1 MSGNRW
7 RRPAA
12 NVMLAVTVQM
22 AVTLAAAAAIQPHRV
37 PTDATDSTSA
47 ATRSAVAT
55 SAAAAGGAPRLTAF
69 GVPQSFTAGAVL
81 PGKLDGSLTDVA
93 QRYPTLSA
101 DHPVRDLHAIN
112 PAARFRLS
120 SPLTTPEVAIDA
132 ITIGDPQVLKTAL
145 VSLGLR
151 DVAVFSNDVGG
162 WLPVDQL
169 ANASVLSE
177 LHFARAAMPR
187 TRSSVVATQ
196 GDFVQKSSVMR
207 ANYPGLTGA
216 GVTVGV
222 LSDSF
227 NCFAQYAGSSVPV
240 SGFNGYAP
248 FGFTATYSDD
258 QQPAA
263 GEAASTSA
271 LPAGVSLVKEA
282 SCMNYGAPEQ
292 LPFTDEGRAILQII
306 HAIAPGAGLSFYT
319 AVNTEADFANGITT
333 LASKGAKVIDDD
345 VGYPD
350 EPFFQDGLIAQAV
363 NTVAA
368 QGVAYFS
375 SAGNDGHLS
384 YENTTPAFTLAG
396 TGSQANEKLLNFDPS
411 GATSATTLPLS
422 IPQLFPGEFIFL
434 VVAWDQ
440 PYVTGAPNSGGAT
453 SAIDIC
459 IQGAG
464 ADLVTDNNSFP
475 NPIGAGSGIAC
486 TGASSLHQD
495 PVQFLIIGNPASAK
509 AYTAAVNVTMT
520 IGLANGTAA
529 PGRVKFVLEDDGA
542 GSTLNSPFNTNS
554 PTLQG
559 HPGAATAAAVGAAF
573 YFATPQCGTSP
584 ATLESYSSAGGD
596 PILFDSAGNRL
607 ATPEIRQKPDFVGP
621 DGINNTFLGATLSQA
636 QDPRATAIYDT
647 TIAGCKDQMVS
658 AGAYFPNFFGTSAAA
673 PHAAAAAALMLQSNP
688 ALTAAQIISAM
699 QSSALPMG
707 SSTAGAYD
715 YNDGHGFLQIDA
727 AFAQL
732 PAAAPTLSV
741 SPSTITVGSSATLTW
756 VGINVSACTASGSW
770 SGTEAT
776 SGSQT
781 VTPTAVG
788 TDTYTL
794 TCTDA
799 NNGSVTSSAA
809 LTVNAASSGHH
820 GGGALDITT
829 LLVLSGVLLASRQFR
844 RRVAT

>member
-1 MSGNRW
+1 
-7 RRPAA
+7 
-12 NVMLAVTVQM
+12 
-22 AVTLAAAAAIQPHRV
+22 
-37 PTDATDSTSA
+37 
-47 ATRSAVAT
+47 
-55 SAAAAGGAPRLTAF
+55 
-69 GVPQSFTAGAVL
+69 
-81 PGKLDGSLTDVA
+81 TDVA
-93 QRYPTLSA
+93 QRYPTVAA
-101 DHPVRDLHAIN
+101 DHPIRDLHTIN

-120 SPLTTPEVAIDA
+120 NPLTTPEVAIDA
-132 ITIGDPQVLKTAL
+132 IASGDPQALKSAL
-145 VSLGLR
+145 ENLGLR

-169 ANASVLSE
+169 ANAGALAE

-196 GDFVQKSSVMR
+196 GDFAQKSSVMR
-207 ANYPGLTGA
+207 ANYPGLTGT

-227 NCFAQYAGSSVPV
+227 NCFAQYAGSSVPA

-258 QQPAA
+258 QQPSS

-271 LPAGVSLVKEA
+271 LPSGVSVVKEA

-319 AVNTEADFANGITT
+319 AVNTEADFATGITT
-333 LASKGAKVIDDD
+333 LASNGAKVIDDD

-350 EPFFQDGLIAQAV
+350 EPFFQDGLLAQAI

-368 QGVAYFS
+368 QGVTYFS

-384 YENTTPAFTLAG
+384 YENTAPAFTVAG
-396 TGSQANEKLLNFDPS
+396 TGSQSNEKLLNFDPS
-411 GATSATTLPLS
+411 GATSTTTLPLS

-434 VVAWDQ
+434 VVGWDQ
-440 PYVTGAPNSGGAT
+440 PYVTGSPNSGGAT

-475 NPIGAGSGIAC
+475 NPITSC
-486 TGASSLHQD
+486 TGPSSLHKD
-495 PVQFLIIGNPASAK
+495 PVQLLIIGNPASAK
-509 AYTAAVNVTMT
+509 ADTAAVNVTIT
-520 IGLANGTAA
+520 IGLVNGTTV

-542 GSTLNSPFNTNS
+542 GSAINSPFNTNS

-559 HPGAATAAAVGAAF
+559 HPGAAPAAAVGAAF
-573 YFATPQCGTSP
+573 YFKTPQCGTTP

-596 PILFDSAGNRL
+596 PILFDTSGNRL
-607 ATPEIRQKPDFVGP
+607 TTPEIRQKPDFVGP
-621 DGINNTFLGATLSQA
+621 DGINNTFLGATLDQA
-636 QDPRATAIYDT
+636 KDPSATAIYAT
-647 TIAGCKDQMVS
+647 AIAGCKDQMVS
-658 AGAYFPNFFGTSAAA
+658 ANSYFPNFFGTSAAA

-688 ALTAAQIISAM
+688 TLTPTQIISAM
-699 QSSALPMG
+699 QNSALSM
-707 SSTAGAYD
+707 SSSSSGTYD

-741 SPSTITVGSSATLTW
+741 SPSSIIVGGSATLTW
-756 VGINVSACTASGSW
+756 VGVNVSSCMASGSW
-770 SGTEAT
+770 SGAQST

-781 VTPTAVG
+781 VAPTAVG

-799 NNGSVTSSAA
+799 NGTVSSSAT

-820 GGGALDITT
+820 GGALDITT
-829 LLVLSGVLLASRQFR
+829 LLALSGVLLASRQFR
-844 RRVAT
+844 RRLSARSQA

>member
-1 MSGNRW
+1 MSETG
-7 RRPAA
+7 RRMSVNVVLIAA
-12 NVMLAVTVQM
+12 LQM
-22 AVTLAAAAAIQPHRV
+22 SATLAASAAIQSHPAAA
-37 PTDATDSTSA
+37 PAADSTSVASTNAA
-47 ATRSAVAT
+47 AT
-55 SAAAAGGAPRLTAF
+55 GAPTRLTVF
-69 GVPQSFTAGAVL
+69 GVPQNSASVAV
-81 PGKLDGSLTDVA
+81 PAGKLDGSLTDVA
-93 QRYPTLSA
+93 QRYPTVAA
-101 DHPVRDLHAIN
+101 DHPIRDLHAIN

-120 SPLTTPEVAIDA
+120 NPLMTPEIAIDA
-132 ITIGDPQVLKTAL
+132 IASGDPQALKTAL
-145 VSLGLR
+145 ENLGLR

-162 WLPVDQL
+162 WLPVDKL
-169 ANASVLSE
+169 ANASALSE

-196 GDFVQKSSVMR
+196 GDFAQKSSVMR
-207 ANYPGLTGA
+207 ANYPGLTGT

-227 NCFAQYAGSSVPV
+227 NCFAQYAGSSVPA
-240 SGFNGYAP
+240 SGPNGYAP
-248 FGFTATYSDD
+248 WGFTATYSDD
-258 QQPAA
+258 QQPSS

-271 LPAGVSLVKEA
+271 LPAGVSIVKEA

-292 LPFTDEGRAILQII
+292 LPFGDEGRSILQII

-319 AVNTEADFANGITT
+319 AVNTEADFATGITT
-333 LASKGAKVIDDD
+333 LASNGAKVIVDD

-350 EPFFQDGLIAQAV
+350 EPFFQDGLIAQAI

-384 YENTTPAFTLAG
+384 YENTTPAFTVAG
-396 TGSQANEKLLNFDPS
+396 TGSQSNEKLLNFDPS
-411 GATSATTLPLS
+411 GATSTTTLPLS

-440 PYVTGAPNSGGAT
+440 PYVTGSPNSGGAT
-453 SAIDIC
+453 SAMDIC

-475 NPIGAGSGIAC
+475 NPITSC
-486 TGASSLHQD
+486 TGPSSLHMD
-495 PVQFLIIGNPASAK
+495 PVQLLIIGNPASAK
-509 AYTAAVNVTMT
+509 ASTAAVNVTIT
-520 IGLANGTAA
+520 IGLVNGTTV

-542 GSTLNSPFNTNS
+542 GSTINSPFNTNS

-573 YFATPQCGTSP
+573 YFKTPQCGTTP
-584 ATLESYSSAGGD
+584 ATLESYSSLGGD
-596 PILFDSAGNRL
+596 PILFDTSGNRL
-607 ATPEIRQKPDFVGP
+607 STPEVRQKPDFVGP
-621 DGINNTFLGATLSQA
+621 DGVNNTNLGATLADRNRS
-636 QDPRATAIYDT
+636 IT
-647 TIAGCKDQMVS
+647 TGIAGCEDNAS
-658 AGAYFPNFFGTSAAA
+658 FPNFFGTSAAA

-688 ALTAAQIISAM
+688 TLTPTQIISAM
-699 QSSALPMG
+699 QNSALSM
-707 SSTAGAYD
+707 SSSSSGTYD

-756 VGINVSACTASGSW
+756 VGINVSACMASGSW
-770 SGTEAT
+770 SGAQSTG
-776 SGSQT
+776 GSQT

-794 TCTDA
+794 TCTGA
-799 NNGSVTSSAA
+799 NNGSVSSSTT

-820 GGGALDITT
+820 GGALDITT
-829 LLVLSGVLLASRQFR
+829 LLALGGVLLASRQFR
-844 RRVAT
+844 RRVAA

>member
-1 MSGNRW
+1 MSENG
-7 RRPAA
+7 RRMSANIMLVAA
-12 NVMLAVTVQM
+12 LQM
-22 AVTLAAAAAIQPHRV
+22 AAGT
-37 PTDATDSTSA
+37 A
-47 ATRSAVAT
+47 ATGA
-55 SAAAAGGAPRLTAF
+55 APRLTVF
-69 GVPQSFTAGAVL
+69 GVPQNSAAVAI
-81 PGKLDGSLTDVA
+81 PAGKLDGSLTDVA
-93 QRYPTLSA
+93 QRYPTFA
-101 DHPVRDLHAIN
+101 VDHPIRDLHAIN

-132 ITIGDPQVLKTAL
+132 IASGDPQALKTAL
-145 VSLGLR
+145 ESLGLH

-169 ANASVLSE
+169 TNASALSE

-196 GDFVQKSSVMR
+196 GDFAQKSSVMR
-207 ANYPGLTGA
+207 ANYAGLTGA

-227 NCFAQYAGSSVPV
+227 NCFAQYAGSSVPA
-240 SGFNGYAP
+240 SGLNGYAR

-258 QQPAA
+258 QQPSS

-271 LPAGVSLVKEA
+271 MPSGVSVVKEA

-292 LPFTDEGRAILQII
+292 LPFSDEGRAILQII

-319 AVNTEADFANGITT
+319 AVNTEADFATGITT

-350 EPFFQDGLIAQAV
+350 EPFFQDGLLAQAI

-368 QGVAYFS
+368 QGVTYFS
-375 SAGNDGHLS
+375 SAGNDGHSS
-384 YENTTPAFTLAG
+384 YENITPAFTVAG
-396 TGSQANEKLLNFDPS
+396 TGSQSNEKLLNFDPS
-411 GATSATTLPLS
+411 GTTSTTTLPLS
-422 IPQLFPGEFIFL
+422 IPQLIPGEFIFL

-440 PYVTGAPNSGGAT
+440 PYVTGSPNSGGAT

-475 NPIGAGSGIAC
+475 NPIASC
-486 TGASSLHQD
+486 TGPSTLHKD
-495 PVQFLIIGNPASAK
+495 PVQLLIIGNPASAK
-509 AYTAAVNVTMT
+509 ADTAAVNVTIT
-520 IGLANGTAA
+520 IGLVNGTTV
-529 PGRVKFVLEDDGA
+529 PGRLKFVLEDDGA
-542 GSTLNSPFNTNS
+542 GSTINSPFNTNS

-573 YFATPQCGTSP
+573 YLKTPQCGTTP
-584 ATLESYSSAGGD
+584 ATLEAFSSEAGD
-596 PILFDSAGNRL
+596 PILFDTSGNRL
-607 ATPEIRQKPDFVGP
+607 GTPEVRQKPDFVGP
-621 DGINNTFLGATLSQA
+621 DGVNNTFLGRS
-636 QDPRATAIYDT
+636 RSIT
-647 TIAGCKDQMVS
+647 TGIAGCADNAS
-658 AGAYFPNFFGTSAAA
+658 FPNFFGTSAAA

-688 ALTAAQIISAM
+688 ALTPTQIISAM
-699 QSSALPMG
+699 QNSALSMG
-707 SSTAGAYD
+707 SSSSGTYD
-715 YNDGHGFLQIDA
+715 YNNGHGFLQIDA
-727 AFAQL
+727 AFAEL

-741 SPSTITVGSSATLTW
+741 TPSTITVGSSATLTW

-770 SGTEAT
+770 SGAQST

-794 TCTDA
+794 TCTDTGGTVS
-799 NNGSVTSSAA
+799 GSAT

-820 GGGALDITT
+820 GGALDITT
-829 LLVLSGVLLASRQFR
+829 VLALGGVLLASRQFR
-844 RRVAT
+844 RRLSA

>member
-1 MSGNRW
+1 MSENG
-7 RRPAA
+7 RRMSAR
-12 NVMLAVTVQM
+12 VMLVAALQM
-22 AVTLAAAAAIQPHRV
+22 SATLAASAAIQPH
-37 PTDATDSTSA
+37 PTAAPAADSASTS
-47 ATRSAVAT
+47 AT
-55 SAAAAGGAPRLTAF
+55 SAASTGAAPRLTVF
-69 GVPQSFTAGAVL
+69 GVPQNSASVAV
-81 PGKLDGSLTDVA
+81 PVGKLDGSLTDVA
-93 QRYPTLSA
+93 QRYPTVAA
-101 DHPVRDLHAIN
+101 DHPIRDLHAIN

-120 SPLTTPEVAIDA
+120 NPLTTPEIAIDA
-132 ITIGDPQVLKTAL
+132 IATGDPQALKTAL
-145 VSLGLR
+145 ESLGLR

-169 ANASVLSE
+169 VNAGALSE

-196 GDFVQKSSVMR
+196 GDFAQKSSVMR

-227 NCFAQYAGSSVPV
+227 NCFAQYAGSSVPA

-258 QQPAA
+258 QQPSS
-263 GEAASTSA
+263 GEAAATSA
-271 LPAGVSLVKEA
+271 MPSGVSVVKEA

-333 LASKGAKVIDDD
+333 LASNGAKVIDDD

-350 EPFFQDGLIAQAV
+350 EPFFQDGLIAQAI

-384 YENTTPAFTLAG
+384 YENTTPAFTVAG
-396 TGSQANEKLLNFDPS
+396 TGSQSNEKLLNFDPS
-411 GATSATTLPLS
+411 GATSTTTLPLS

-434 VVAWDQ
+434 VVGWDQ
-440 PYVTGAPNSGGAT
+440 PYVTGSPNSGGAT

-464 ADLVTDNNSFP
+464 ADLITDNNSFP
-475 NPIGAGSGIAC
+475 NPITSC
-486 TGASSLHQD
+486 TGASSLHKD

-509 AYTAAVNVTMT
+509 AYTAAVNVTIT
-520 IGLANGTAA
+520 IGLVNGTTV
-529 PGRVKFVLEDDGA
+529 PGRLKFVLEDDGA
-542 GSTLNSPFNTNS
+542 GSTINSPFNTNS
-554 PTLQG
+554 PTMQG
-559 HPGAATAAAVGAAF
+559 HPSAATAAAVGAAF
-573 YFATPQCGTSP
+573 YFKTPQCGTTP
-584 ATLESYSSAGGD
+584 ATLETYSSAGGD
-596 PILFDSAGNRL
+596 PILFDTSGNRL
-607 ATPEIRQKPDFVGP
+607 STPEVRQKPDFVGP
-621 DGINNTFLGATLSQA
+621 DGVNNTFLGDTLADEKRS
-636 QDPRATAIYDT
+636 IT
-647 TIAGCKDQMVS
+647 TSIAGCVDNAS
-658 AGAYFPNFFGTSAAA
+658 FPNFFGTSAAA

-688 ALTAAQIISAM
+688 TLTPTQIISAM
-699 QSSALPMG
+699 QNSALSM
-707 SSTAGAYD
+707 SSSSSGTYD

-756 VGINVSACTASGSW
+756 VGINVSACMASGSW
-770 SGTEAT
+770 SGAQSA

-794 TCTDA
+794 TCADA
-799 NNGSVTSSAA
+799 TGTVSSAA
-809 LTVNAASSGHH
+809 TLTVNAASSGHH
-820 GGGALDITT
+820 GGALDITT
-829 LLVLSGVLLASRQFR
+829 LLALSGVLVASRQFR
-844 RRVAT
+844 RRAAA

>member
-1 MSGNRW
+1 LRWDYAAPMRVWRVRMSENR
-7 RRPAA
+7 RRPGA
-12 NVMLAVTVQM
+12 NVMLVAALQM
-22 AVTLAAAAAIQPHRV
+22 AATLAASAAIQPR
-37 PTDATDSTSA
+37 PS
-47 ATRSAVAT
+47 T
-55 SAAAAGGAPRLTAF
+55 SAAAAGGEQRLTAF
-69 GVPQSFTAGAVL
+69 GVPQNSSAVAVQ
-81 PGKLDGSLTDVA
+81 PGKLDGSLTAVA
-93 QRYPTLSA
+93 QRYPTLSI
-101 DHPVRDLHAIN
+101 DHPIRDLHAIN
-112 PAARFRLS
+112 PAARFRLM

-132 ITIGDPQVLKTAL
+132 ITIGDPQALRTAL
-145 VSLGLR
+145 ENLGLH

-162 WLPVDQL
+162 WLPVNQL
-169 ANASVLSE
+169 ANASALSE

-196 GDFVQKSSVMR
+196 GDFAQKSSVMR

-240 SGFNGYAP
+240 SGFNGYAR

-258 QQPAA
+258 QQPSS

-271 LPAGVSLVKEA
+271 LPAGVSVVKEA

-292 LPFTDEGRAILQII
+292 LPFSDEGRAILQII
-306 HAIAPGAGLSFYT
+306 HTIAPGAGLSFYT
-319 AVNTEADFANGITT
+319 AVSTEADFANGITT

-350 EPFFQDGLIAQAV
+350 EPFFQDGLIAQAI

-375 SAGNDGHLS
+375 SAGNDGHSS
-384 YENTTPAFTLAG
+384 YENTTPAFTVAG
-396 TGSQANEKLLNFDPS
+396 TGSQSNEKLLNFDPS
-411 GATSATTLPLS
+411 GATSTTTLPLS

-440 PYVTGAPNSGGAT
+440 PYVTGSPNSGGAT

-464 ADLVTDNNSFP
+464 ADLITDNNSFP
-475 NPIGAGSGIAC
+475 NPITSC
-486 TGASSLHQD
+486 TGPSTLHKD
-495 PVQFLIIGNPASAK
+495 PLQFLIIGNPASAT
-509 AYTAAVNVTMT
+509 AYTAAANVTIT
-520 IGLANGTAA
+520 IGLVNGTTV
-529 PGRVKFVLEDDGA
+529 PGRLKFVLEDDGA
-542 GSTLNSPFNTNS
+542 GATINSPFNTNS
-554 PTLQG
+554 PALQG

-573 YFATPQCGTSP
+573 YLKTPECGTTP
-584 ATLESYSSAGGD
+584 ATLETYSSAGGD
-596 PILFDSAGNRL
+596 PILFDTSGNRL
-607 ATPEIRQKPDFVGP
+607 STPEVRQKPDFVGP
-621 DGINNTFLGATLSQA
+621 DGANDTFLGHTRS
-636 QDPRATAIYDT
+636 IT
-647 TIAGCKDQMVS
+647 TGIAGCENNAS
-658 AGAYFPNFFGTSAAA
+658 FPNFFGTSAAA

-688 ALTAAQIISAM
+688 ALTPTQIISAM
-699 QSSALPMG
+699 QNSALPM
-707 SSTAGAYD
+707 SSSNSGTYD

-732 PAAAPTLSV
+732 PAAAPSLSV

-756 VGINVSACTASGSW
+756 VGINVSACMASGSW
-770 SGTEAT
+770 SGTQST

-788 TDTYTL
+788 TNTYTL
-794 TCTDA
+794 TCTG
-799 NNGSVTSSAA
+799 NSGPVSGSAT

-820 GGGALDITT
+820 GGALDITT
-829 LLVLSGVLLASRQFR
+829 LLALSGVLLASRQFR
-844 RRVAT
+844 RRVSG